1 MTTAAGQIPAKTI
14 KWSAFQELDMEMTT
28 RDLETQAQEIAG
40 KSDHT
45 LAEDLVNEVWAW
57 MAQNPLRCSRWW
69 YENAANERRF
79 SRRNFLRDVREV
91 MIRQCRL
98 DRLAAQG
105 LEDED
110 QVTYSAKQ
118 LRRYLPYVWHS
129 EVLAAVGEVNEIS
142 AKGDPAKGG
151 DAMVSAMDVRRA
163 YAAVITEGSRDD
175 KILFC
180 LYALGFTQGE
190 TGDQVDLTQQ
200 GVSKIERQLLER
212 MAAYL
217 AGPELR
223 PHRTL
228 GDGPGT
234 RPKPPKGLPE

>member
-1 MTTAAGQIPAKTI
+1 MTTGAGATGI
-14 KWSAFQELDMEMTT
+14 KWRAFDDLDMDITT
-28 RDLETQAQEIAG
+28 QDLEAQAREIAG

-45 LAEDLVNEVWAW
+45 LAEDLVNEAWAW
-57 MAQNPLRCSRWW
+57 IAQNPIRCSRWW
-69 YENAANERRF
+69 YDNAAGERRF
-79 SRRNFLRDVREV
+79 SRKNFLRDIREV

-129 EVLAAVGEVNEIS
+129 EVLAAAGEVNEIS

-163 YAAVITEGSRDD
+163 YSAMITPGSRDD

-180 LYALGFTQGE
+180 LYALGFTQTE
-190 TGDQVDLTQQ
+190 TGEQVSLDQSQ
-200 GVSKIERQLLER
+200 VSRLERQLLER
-212 MAAYL
+212 LAAYL

-223 PHRTL
+223 PNNTL

-234 RPKPPKGLPE
+234 RPKPPRGLPE

>member
-1 MTTAAGQIPAKTI
+1 MTGI
-14 KWSAFQELDMEMTT
+14 KWSAFDELDMELTT
-28 RDLETQAQEIAG
+28 RDLEVMAADFAG
-40 KSDHT
+40 KTDHT
-45 LAEDLVNEVWAW
+45 LAEDLVSEVWAW
-57 MAQNPLRCSRWW
+57 ITANTLRCSRWW
-69 YENAANERRF
+69 YDNAMGERRF
-79 SRRNFLRDVREV
+79 SRKNFLRDAREV
-91 MIRQCRL
+91 MVRACRL

-105 LEDED
+105 LEEED
-110 QVTYSAKQ
+110 QVQYSAKQ

-129 EVLAAVGEVNEIS
+129 EILAAVGEVNEIS
-142 AKGDPAKGG
+142 SKGDPAKGG

-163 YAAVITEGSRDD
+163 YAKTITSGGRDD

-234 RPKPPKGLPE
+234 RPKPPKGQPE